1 MTMKESE
8 EHIKRLNGT
17 TVARNPSLSMR
28 ESLKES
34 RKESKTLLNTEGK
47 MRFFED
53 QGPFTWFMKDLQ

>member
-1 MTMKESE
+1 MKESE

-17 TVARNPSLSMR
+17 TVAKNPSLSMR

-53 QGPFTWFMKDLQ
+53 QGPFT